1 MDIAADRRPLTAE
14 QINWLRV
21 NAYLPPLVL
30 LGTLFVCV
38 ASSTCLLVT
47 FPETPFLIGFVA
59 AAGILAL
66 AAAALT
72 LLYAYRNYMDLRDG
86 VAQVRT
92 ARLIGKRR
100 RKSARNMPRYYLRFE
115 GLDELETLPET
126 FDRLSEGSAYTVIYS
141 PRVRR
146 CWDAEAQQ

>member
-1 MDIAADRRPLTAE
+1 MAIATDTRPLTAE

-30 LGTLFVCV
+30 LGTLFVCI
-38 ASSTCLLVT
+38 ASSTCLLTT

-59 AAGILAL
+59 AAGVLAV
-66 AAAALT
+66 ATAALT

-86 VAQVRT
+86 VAQVRA

-100 RKSARNMPRYYLRFE
+100 RKTARNMPRYYLRFE
-115 GLDELETLPET
+115 GLDEMETLPET
-126 FDRLSEGSAYTVIYS
+126 YEKLSEGNIYTVIYS

-146 CWDAEAQQ
+146 CWDAEARP

>member
-1 MDIAADRRPLTAE
+1 MNAATDTRPLTAE

-30 LGTLFVCV
+30 LGTLFVCG
-38 ASSTCLLVT
+38 ASSICMLTA

-59 AAGILAL
+59 AAGVLAL
-66 AAAALT
+66 AITALT
-72 LLYAYRNYMDLRDG
+72 LLYAYRNYLDLRDG
-86 VAQVRT
+86 VAQVRA
-92 ARLIGKRR
+92 ARLIGKQR

-126 FDRLSEGSAYTVIYS
+126 FDRLSEGDACTVIYS

-146 CWDAEAQQ
+146 CWDAEARQ